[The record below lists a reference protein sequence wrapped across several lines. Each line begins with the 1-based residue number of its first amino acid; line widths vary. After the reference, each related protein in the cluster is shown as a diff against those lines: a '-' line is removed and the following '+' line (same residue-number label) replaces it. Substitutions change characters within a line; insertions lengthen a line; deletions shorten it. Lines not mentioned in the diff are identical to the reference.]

1 MNSVSKTL
9 LLVLLSF
16 AFVQLPLADDR
27 RDRDR
32 DRDREHRE
40 DREDREGPR
49 TKFENNNEHYKYE
62 YRDRN
67 CRYKY
72 EYNYRS
78 GKTKIEERGDC
89 RGIVLAR
96 PAMRGEALPRAIPPE
111 PHARRIVCNREV
123 LGSII
128 GGAIGASVGS
138 KAGDRQ
144 NRVIT
149 TIGGAVIGAVIGG
162 AIGRSMDDADHACAA
177 QALEYANLNQA
188 VTWDNAARGISYV
201 VTPVEI
207 DRSDRGVECRKYN
220 VRTIAGS
227 RQQDHAGRACRRNDG
242 SWRPVG

>member
-1 MNSVSKTL
+1 MNSVCKVL

-16 AFVQLPLADDR
+16 AFAQPSLADDR
-27 RDRDR
+27 PDRGR
-32 DRDREHRE
+32 ERDRERNRDR

-49 TKFENNNEHYKYE
+49 TKFENNNERYKYE

-67 CRYKY
+67 CRYEY

-89 RGIVLAR
+89 RGVVLAR
-96 PAMRGEALPRAIPPE
+96 PAMRSESLPRAIPPE

-128 GGAIGASVGS
+128 GGA
-138 KAGDRQ
+138 
-144 NRVIT
+144 
-149 TIGGAVIGAVIGG
+149 VIGAVVGG
-162 AIGRSMDDADHACAA
+162 VIGRAMDDADHACAA

-188 VTWDNAARGISYV
+188 VAWDNAARGISYV

-207 DRSDRGVECRKYN
+207 DSKDKSAECRKYT
-220 VRTIAGS
+220 VRTVTGG
-227 RQQDHAGRACRRNDG
+227 RQQDQTGRACRRNDG
-242 SWRPVG
+242 SWAPVN